1 MHQDSASEQEPDD
14 SESEPDFVELDPTG
28 RYGRYKEVLGK
39 GAFKKVYRAFDELEG
54 IEVAWNQVKV
64 ADLLRNA
71 VDLERL
77 YSEVH
82 LLKTLKHK
90 NIIKYFNSWVD
101 TKNENINII
110 TEIFTSG
117 TLRQYR
123 KKHKK
128 VDLRALK
135 NWSRQIL
142 EGLSYLHRHD
152 PPVIH
157 RDLKCDNIFVNGN
170 QGEVKI
176 GDLGLAAILRKA
188 RSAHSVIGEVLVQFA
203 NFCIYPRLQLF
214 VLFRWY
220 LKRAILYLISGTP
233 EFMAPELYEEEYNE
247 LVDIY
252 AFGMCLLEL
261 VTFEYPYVEC
271 ANAAQIYKKVT
282 AGVKP
287 ASLAKVKDPR
297 VKAFIEKCIA
307 KVSERL
313 PANELLMDPFLQSD
327 EDSGS
332 ISRSLSSHPI
342 HADKSDDQSD
352 SGRSPKDPVAEG
364 SRDFTVQ
371 GQRKDLNTIFL
382 KLRITDSTG
391 HIRNIHFPFDIEVD
405 TANAVASEMVE
416 ELDLTDQDVSAIA
429 DMIDSEIR
437 SYIPD
442 WEPKECSSNHITD
455 EVTLSEGSTSEARE
469 VAPSESST
477 SGARE
482 DVSPSTIDSTP
493 SGGLVLER
501 LPSGRKY
508 WSDSPKATSSASS
521 PLRPGPSNLSQADS
535 PIAEGSW
542 TDENEQSSV
551 SRKEGSSS
559 GDDAFEHEE
568 NETENDM
575 DEEAGVFPNS
585 NTGDKNQSADL
596 ISETECHSLEAR
608 NNHLS
613 KNCSADIGEIVEKLE
628 KLLEKQQKELDGL
641 RAKHDLAISDFM
653 NKLPSE
659 LHSRV
664 RAICGHKLSPH
675 RLHYERG
682 CSITNSADPSPS
694 FQIMLKNIRASGNGY
709 KQNSVAGSFLNGP
722 IFRRCFSS
730 VKGNISSGLGI
741 AVILKEEAGE

>member
-1 MHQDSASEQEPDD
+1 MLHDSGSEVEPED
-14 SESEPDFVELDPTG
+14 SESEPEFVEIDPSG

-39 GAFKKVYRAFDELEG
+39 GAFKKVYRAFDEWEG

-64 ADLLRNA
+64 TDLLKNS

-90 NIIKYFNSWVD
+90 NIIKFYNSWVD
-101 TKNENINII
+101 TKNENINFI

-128 VDLRALK
+128 VEVRALK

-142 EGLSYLHRHD
+142 EGLSYLHSHD
-152 PPVIH
+152 PPIIH

-188 RSAHSVIGEVLVQFA
+188 RSAHSVI
-203 NFCIYPRLQLF
+203 
-214 VLFRWY
+214 
-220 LKRAILYLISGTP
+220 GTP

-271 ANAAQIYKKVT
+271 ANAAQIFKKVT

-287 ASLAKVKDPR
+287 ASLAKVKNPG

-313 PANELLMDPFLQSD
+313 SAKELLIDPFLLTD
-327 EDSGS
+327 DDSGS
-332 ISRSLSSHPI
+332 L
-342 HADKSDDQSD
+342 A
-352 SGRSPKDPVAEG
+352 RSPFIPHYADSHHSYELNSSKVPVPEG
-364 SRDFTVQ
+364 IRDFTVQ

-382 KLRITDSTG
+382 KLRIADSSG
-391 HIRNIHFPFDIEVD
+391 HIRNIHFPFDIQVD

-429 DMIDSEIR
+429 AMIDAEIR

-442 WEPKECSSNHITD
+442 WAPIERPDDHIAD
-455 EVTLSEGSTSEARE
+455 EKAISAIHDEL
-469 VAPSESST
+469 
-477 SGARE
+477 
-482 DVSPSTIDSTP
+482 SPSAAIECTRTA
-493 SGGLVLER
+493 GLVLEK

-508 WSDSPKATSSASS
+508 WSDSPKTTSPANS
-521 PLRPGPSNLSQADS
+521 PLRPVHAGS
-535 PIAEGSW
+535 PYA
-542 TDENEQSSV
+542 
-551 SRKEGSSS
+551 
-559 GDDAFEHEE
+559 EE
-568 NETENDM
+568 NEKPLPYSEKDESGNEHQETESSTDNYMEQKVSALRNSYM
-575 DEEAGVFPNS
+575 DEIGH
-585 NTGDKNQSADL
+585 SADL
-596 ISETECHSLEAR
+596 DFANGPNQLDTRNETSYKTYSDLTK
-608 NNHLS
+608 S
-613 KNCSADIGEIVEKLE
+613 TVQKL
-628 KLLEKQQKELDGL
+628 QQLMFEQRKELDEL
-641 RAKHDLAISDFM
+641 KKKHEMAILSLVEE
-653 NKLPSE
+653 LPRE
-659 LHSRV
+659 V
-664 RAICGHKLSPH
+664 RYGVLAICGKQISVRRPE
-675 RLHYERG
+675 YER
-682 CSITNSADPSPS
+682 
-694 FQIMLKNIRASGNGY
+694 
-709 KQNSVAGSFLNGP
+709 
-722 IFRRCFSS
+722 
-730 VKGNISSGLGI
+730 
-741 AVILKEEAGE
+741 